1 MLLEKWEV
9 ATKLTKA
16 ITNIKVI
23 RMHKIWYLIP
33 TCPNGRLP
41 VKYGKKNLK
50 VEDNSYY
57 GNESSGQIW
66 AEKEN

>member
-23 RMHKIWYLIP
+23 RIHKIWYLIP
-33 TCPNGRLP
+33 TCPNGRLS
-41 VKYGKKNLK
+41 VIYGKKNLK
-50 VEDNSYY
+50 GEDNSY
-57 GNESSGQIW
+57 GNGSSDQIW

>member
-9 ATKLTKA
+9 VTKLTKA

-23 RMHKIWYLIP
+23 RMHKKGYLIP
-33 TCPNGRLP
+33 TCPNGRLS

-50 VEDNSYY
+50 VEDNSY
-57 GNESSGQIW
+57 GNGSSDQIW